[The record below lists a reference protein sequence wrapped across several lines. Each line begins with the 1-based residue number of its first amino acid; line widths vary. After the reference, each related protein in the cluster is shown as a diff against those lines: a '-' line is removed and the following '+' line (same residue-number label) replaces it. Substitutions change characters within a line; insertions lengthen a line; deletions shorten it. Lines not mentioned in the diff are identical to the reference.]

1 MTLFAPETQARPV
14 EPPKAT
20 KYLIPLGVGI
30 LATGFVGL
38 TGPVGPL
45 WGILVGLV
53 NFGIFAWAD
62 ITRQWVDAAIL
73 VVGGA
78 VGLAY
83 FDVVLVGRVSVID
96 FKLALIAAIG
106 WLIFGAATGFVV
118 YRNRPGYQP
127 SIIGLQALS
136 WFGGATL
143 ALFTATAMGV
153 LAPLNARQ
161 ISNGEIQELTIGLFI
176 VTSLAAAGI
185 GLGANLSFATRLV
198 SLFAGGLVLV
208 LTVMAYNEIQ
218 FSTAAIATQLTR
230 IGEIVDDFWP
240 PVWKW
245 RKSVGQPETFNI
257 IQPFIET
264 FQIAIVGATIGNIL
278 ALPLAFYA
286 SRMTAPSNV
295 AYRIA
300 KSFLNV
306 VRTIPDLVWGIFFAT
321 AVGFGNPFAGALAMI
336 MFSLSIMAKL
346 LSETVDSIDIG
357 PLEAARAAG
366 ATHSQ
371 VIEFAAFPQVKPNYV
386 AYALYIFELNIRA
399 SVVIGF
405 VGAGGIGRLLNERR
419 SFFQWDQV
427 MAIVIVIFVSVLLIE
442 WLSIWARRKLV

>member
-1 MTLFAPETQARPV
+1 MTLLAPETQTRPV
-14 EPPKAT
+14 EPPRAAT
-20 KYLIPLGVGI
+20 YLLPLFVGI
-30 LATGFVGL
+30 AATGLIGFS
-38 TGPVGPL
+38 GPIGPI
-45 WGILVGLV
+45 WGTLVGLV
-53 NFGIFAWAD
+53 TFGVFAWAD
-62 ITRQWVDAAIL
+62 VTRHWIDAIIL
-73 VVGGA
+73 IVGGI
-78 VGLAY
+78 VGLSFFNGVIAART
-83 FDVVLVGRVSVID
+83 GPID
-96 FKLALIAAIG
+96 FKLALLAAVG
-106 WLIFGAATGFVV
+106 WVVYGAATGFVV
-118 YRNRPGYQP
+118 YRHRPGYRP
-127 SIIGLQALS
+127 SVIGLQALS
-136 WFGGATL
+136 WGGGATI

-161 ISNGEIQELTIGLFI
+161 ISAGEIQELTIGLFV
-176 VTSLAAAGI
+176 VTSLAAGAI
-185 GLGANLSFATRLV
+185 GLGANLSFATGLV
-198 SLFAGGLVLV
+198 SLFAGGVVLV

-218 FSTAAIATQLTR
+218 FSTAAIATQLGR

-245 RKSVGQPETFNI
+245 PKSLGQPETFNI
-257 IQPFIET
+257 VQPFIET
-264 FQIAIVGATIGNIL
+264 LQIAIIGATIGNIL

-300 KSFLNV
+300 KGILNV

-346 LSETVDSIDIG
+346 LSETVDAIDIG
-357 PLEAARAAG
+357 PLEAGRAAG
-366 ATHSQ
+366 ATHSE
-371 VIEFAAFPQVKPNYV
+371 VIQYAAFPQVRPNYV

-419 SFFQWDQV
+419 NFFQWDQV

-442 WLSIWARRKLV
+442 WLSIWARRRLV

>member
-1 MTLFAPETQARPV
+1 MTLFAPETQVRPV
-14 EPPKAT
+14 EPPRALQ
-20 KYLIPLGVGI
+20 YLLPLGVGI
-30 LATGFVGL
+30 AATGIVSWV
-38 TGPVGPL
+38 GPVGPL

-53 NFGIFAWAD
+53 TFGVFFWAD
-62 ITRQWVDAAIL
+62 VTKHWIDA
-73 VVGGA
+73 
-78 VGLAY
+78 
-83 FDVVLVGRVSVID
+83 VVLVVAGILGLSFFDWVLAARTGPVN
-96 FKLALIAAIG
+96 FKLALVAAIG
-106 WLIFGAATGFVV
+106 WLIYGAATGFVI
-118 YRNRPGYQP
+118 YRNRPGYRP
-127 SIIGLQALS
+127 SIIGFQALA
-136 WFGGATL
+136 WGGGATL

-161 ISNGEIQELTIGLFI
+161 ISNGEIQALTIGLFV
-176 VTSLAAAGI
+176 VTGLAAAGI
-185 GLGANLSFATRLV
+185 GLGANLSFATRLP

-218 FSTAAIATQLTR
+218 FSTAAIATQMTR

-245 RKSVGQPETFNI
+245 PKSLGQPATFNI
-257 IQPFIET
+257 LRPFIET
-264 FQIAIVGATIGNIL
+264 FQIAIVGAVTGNLL

-286 SRMTAPSNV
+286 SRMTAPSNL
-295 AYRIA
+295 AYRFA
-300 KSFLNV
+300 KGFLNV
-306 VRTIPDLVWGIFFAT
+306 VRTIPDLVWGILFAT

-336 MFSLSIMAKL
+336 MFSLAIMAKL
-346 LSETVDSIDIG
+346 LSETVDAIDIG
-357 PLEAARAAG
+357 PLEAGRAAG
-366 ATHSQ
+366 ARHSQ
-371 VIEFAAFPQVKPNYV
+371 VIQYAAFPQVRPNYV

-419 SFFQWDQV
+419 NFFQWDQV